1 MAEVHG
7 SCDERFAGVR
17 DALAQQ
23 LDGDELGASVAVDL
37 DGETVVDVWGG
48 YRDAER
54 TTPWTQDT
62 IVNVWSTTKCV
73 LNLAALMLVE
83 RGDLDVH
90 APVGNYWP
98 EFSAKGKK
106 DVEVR
111 HLMSH
116 TSGVSGW
123 EQPFSVRDMYD
134 WETACERL
142 AQQRPW
148 WEPGTAA
155 GYHAATQGFLVGEL
169 IRRIT
174 NKTFRR
180 SSPTRSP
187 GRWVRT
193 SRWVPGS
200 GTSTGSRRWSRRRGP
215 RSAGDPDPASIAI
228 RTFTAPVMS
237 VKATTTPEWR
247 AADLGALNGHSNARG
262 VLDVLRVLSLGGE
275 AGGVRLLSEK
285 TIDLVF
291 DQQADGVDLVL
302 EAPFRWGIGY
312 CLGVA
317 GGAVRP
323 GRPHLLLGRLGWLD
337 GRDGPRPAADD
348 HVRDERD
355 GAGDPRLG
363 AQRGLHPRGL
373 RRPGLS
379 QALLRRDRLVG
390 GLARGRDRTRP
401 ARACR
406 CPRCRSR
413 AARAPATAAST
424 RRGRRAAT

>member
-37 DGETVVDVWGG
+37 DGETVVDLWGG
-48 YRDAER
+48 HRDAER

-134 WETACERL
+134 WETSCERL

-148 WEPGTAA
+148 WEPVTAA

-174 NKTFRR
+174 NKTF
-180 SSPTRSP
+180 
-187 GRWVRT
+187 
-193 SRWVPGS
+193 
-200 GTSTGSRRWSRRRGP
+200 STFVADEIAGP
-215 RSAGDPDPASIAI
+215 LGADFQVGARERDVDRIAPLVAPPRAEAAGEPDPASIPV

-275 AGGVRLLSEK
+275 ADGVRLLSEK

-302 EAPFRWGIGY
+302 EAPFRWGVGY
-312 CLGVA
+312 CLGSPVVPYVPA
-317 GGAVRP
+317 GRTFFWGGWGGSLAVMDLDRRLTITYVMNAMAP
-323 GRPHLLLGRLGWLD
+323 GILGSARSE
-337 GRDGPRPAADD
+337 AY
-348 HVRDERD
+348 VRAVYD
-355 GAGDPRLG
+355 
-363 AQRGLHPRGL
+363 
-373 RRPGLS
+373 
-379 QALLRRDRLVG
+379 AL
-390 GLARGRDRTRP
+390 
-401 ARACR
+401 
-406 CPRCRSR
+406 
-413 AARAPATAAST
+413 
-424 RRGRRAAT
+424 